1 VAEGVRTDKG
11 FEDFHVNVVAKDL
24 QVFVMQPVTASQ
36 VNNHLRK

>member
-11 FEDFHVNVVAKDL
+11 FEDFHVNAVAKDL
-24 QVFVMQPVTASQ
+24 QAFIMQPMSTSQ